1 MLEVLYQIS
10 RWNHLKTRRGSICL
24 NVPTKK
30 SELKGWLKWA
40 AFVLGFMGFITIF
53 IGVKSGD
60 PAPRSEEHTSELQS
74 QSNLVCRLLLEKKKK
89 SEDTPTAALGFAGLG
104 VEEAMGGLWRAI
116 YSMTVSYAVLH
127 FIQIDNRPA
136 THVEEYRRR

>member
-1 MLEVLYQIS
+1 MSGLLHQIS
-10 RWNHLKTRRGSICL
+10 RWNHLKTRRRSICL

-60 PAPRSEEHTSELQS
+60 PAPIIAWAAFTGIFVAVFLYAWYSRVTIAIPDRPTVRFGAQ
-74 QSNLVCRLLLEKKKK
+74 QVPAPYPVNLVSRSCPNCERMISPKLSVCPYCKKN
-89 SEDTPTAALGFAGLG
+89 T
-104 VEEAMGGLWRAI
+104 
-116 YSMTVSYAVLH
+116 H
-127 FIQIDNRPA
+127 F
-136 THVEEYRRR
+136 